1 MSTPK
6 HLLLVSSIFF
16 SCFSLAQEGPDLGVP
31 ATPEQ
36 IAGWD
41 ISIDPSGANL
51 PAGSGSVAQG
61 AAVYMTYCLACH
73 GEGGQGATND
83 RLVGGHGS
91 LASDSPIKTV
101 GSYWPYATTLFDYI
115 RRAMPFTLPGSL
127 TDEQAYALT
136 AYLLELNG
144 IIDEDTVINAQT
156 LPAVEM
162 PNRDGFVWAWIEE

>member
-16 SCFSLAQEGPDLGVP
+16 SCFSLAQEGPGLGVP

-144 IIDEDTVINAQT
+144 IIDEDTVINAQP

>member
-1 MSTPK
+1 MFTPK
-6 HLLLVSSIFF
+6 LITALSLLLTGVSV
-16 SCFSLAQEGPDLGVP
+16 LAQEGPGLGVP

-61 AAVYMTYCLACH
+61 ADVYMTYCLACH
-73 GEGGQGATND
+73 GEGGQGSTND
-83 RLVGGHGS
+83 RLVGGHGT
-91 LASDSPIKTV
+91 LATDSPVKTV

-115 RRAMPFTLPGSL
+115 RRAMPFSLPGSL
-127 TDEQAYALT
+127 TDDQAYALT
-136 AYLLELNG
+136 AYILQLNG
-144 IIDEDTVINAQT
+144 IIDEDDVINAQT

-162 PNRDGFVWAWIEE
+162 PNRDGFVWVWIEE